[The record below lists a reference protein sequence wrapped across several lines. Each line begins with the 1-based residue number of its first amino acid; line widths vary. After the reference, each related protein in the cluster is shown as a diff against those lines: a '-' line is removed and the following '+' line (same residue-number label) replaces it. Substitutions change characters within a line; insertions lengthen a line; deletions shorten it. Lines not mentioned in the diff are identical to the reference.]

1 MYIMSPNGGDVCFD
15 IGFIVQVYIILV
27 SVQSISIEKYFYLL
41 YDKKYLETKNFL
53 TWIISRVLT
62 ISRHRY

>member
-1 MYIMSPNGGDVCFD
+1 MAFFLAKGSSVAIYIMSPNGGDVCFD

-53 TWIISRVLT
+53 T
-62 ISRHRY
+62 